1 VGEEIALSIAVNSFS
16 HRNWDLNSSTK
27 TLLAQTK
34 NRAQISF
41 DDPEKTTHCDWLSDA
56 NLEALELQYRK
67 LPDDTFPAI
76 APPFK
81 SLTIF
86 QGCFSTRGKVSGL
99 TAMLKPMTESLV
111 AFLDHHANSLETVR
125 LLQCQMTKSKPV
137 DEGMW
142 KAVVTKLKEMPKLV
156 LLELRELKSDRND
169 RDHLDEEASKKE
181 DVVVHW
187 QWRKDE
193 VQRALLRLEETYQT
207 VTANGWCLL
216 NLHVAI

>member
-1 VGEEIALSIAVNSFS
+1 
-16 HRNWDLNSSTK
+16 
-27 TLLAQTK
+27 
-34 NRAQISF
+34 
-41 DDPEKTTHCDWLSDA
+41 
-56 NLEALELQYRK
+56 
-67 LPDDTFPAI
+67 
-76 APPFK
+76 
-81 SLTIF
+81 
-86 QGCFSTRGKVSGL
+86 
-99 TAMLKPMTESLV
+99 MLKPITESLV

-187 QWRKDE
+187 QWRNDE
-193 VQRALLRLEETYQT
+193 VQRALLRLEETYQK
-207 VTANGWCLL
+207 ANGWCLL